1 MKGVAEMAHK
11 ELVIAWLNDAHAM
24 ELGIAQVLE
33 RHVEEAKDHPQMHA
47 GLQRHL
53 EQTRRHAELVKGCV
67 ERMGGET
74 SGVKS
79 GMASVMGAVQG
90 MTTKLA
96 KDELIKNTLHDS
108 GTEHFE
114 IACYTSLIAAA
125 ENLGDQ
131 VTAGVCRE
139 ILRDDQAMADF
150 LFQQI
155 PPATVEMLEMEHA
168 TASR

>member
-1 MKGVAEMAHK
+1 MAHK

-33 RHVEEAKDHPQMHA
+33 RHAEEAKDHPHMQA

-74 SGVKS
+74 SGIKS

-90 MTTKLA
+90 MSTKLA
-96 KDELIKNTLHDS
+96 KDELIKNTLHDY

-131 VTAGVCRE
+131 ETARVCRG

-155 PPATVEMLEMEHA
+155 PPTTIEMLQMEHA
-168 TASR
+168 MASR

>member
-1 MKGVAEMAHK
+1 MAHK

-33 RHVEEAKDHPQMHA
+33 RHAEEAKDHPQMQA

-53 EQTRRHAELVKGCV
+53 EQTRRHAELVKECV

-74 SGVKS
+74 SGIKT

-96 KDELIKNTLHDS
+96 KDELIKNTLHDY

-131 VTAGVCRE
+131 ETARVCAE
-139 ILRDDQAMADF
+139 ILRDEQAMADF

-155 PPATVEMLEMEHA
+155 PLVTIEMLQMEHA

>member
-1 MKGVAEMAHK
+1 MAHK

-33 RHVEEAKDHPQMHA
+33 RHAEEAKDHPQMQA

-53 EQTRRHAELVKGCV
+53 EQTRRHAELVKSCV

-90 MTTKLA
+90 MATKLA
-96 KDELIKNTLHDS
+96 KDELIKNTLHDY

-131 VTAGVCRE
+131 ETARVCQE

-155 PPATVEMLEMEHA
+155 PLVTIEMLQMEHA
-168 TASR
+168 TANR

>member
-1 MKGVAEMAHK
+1 MAHN

-33 RHVEEAKDHPQMHA
+33 RHIEEAKDHPAMRT

-53 EQTRRHAELVKGCV
+53 EQTRRHAELVKSCV

-74 SGVKS
+74 SGLKT

-96 KDELIKNTLHDS
+96 KDELIKNTLHDY

-131 VTAGVCRE
+131 ETVRACQE

-155 PPATVEMLEMEHA
+155 PLATVEMLQMEHSM
-168 TASR
+168 ASR

>member
-1 MKGVAEMAHK
+1 MAHK

-33 RHVEEAKDHPQMHA
+33 RHAEEAKDHPQMHA

-79 GMASVMGAVQG
+79 GMASVMGTVQG

-96 KDELIKNTLHDS
+96 KDELIKNTLHDY

-131 VTAGVCRE
+131 ETVRACQE

-155 PPATVEMLEMEHA
+155 PPTTIEMLQMEHEMA
-168 TASR
+168 NR